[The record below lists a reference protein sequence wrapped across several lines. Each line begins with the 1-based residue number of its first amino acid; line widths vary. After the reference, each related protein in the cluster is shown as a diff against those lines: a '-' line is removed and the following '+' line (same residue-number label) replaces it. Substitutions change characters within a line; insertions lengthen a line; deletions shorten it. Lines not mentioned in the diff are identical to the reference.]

1 MRSIAILDAGP
12 LLASFDRGDPDHV
25 ASAALLARRDLGFVI
40 PSLVVAEVAHLAGV
54 RLGPSYEST
63 FVRTLR
69 DYEVE
74 APTADEW
81 PEIADLVERYA
92 DFRLGTVDASIV
104 VLADRLDTDLIA
116 TLDRR
121 HFGAVRSP
129 AGRHF
134 RLLPEART

>member
-1 MRSIAILDAGP
+1 MRSIAIPDAGP
-12 LLASFDRGDPDHV
+12 LL
-25 ASAALLARRDLGFVI
+25 
-40 PSLVVAEVAHLAGV
+40 
-54 RLGPSYEST
+54 
-63 FVRTLR
+63 
-69 DYEVE
+69 EVE
-74 APTADEW
+74 APAADECV
-81 PEIADLVERYA
+81 IADLVERYA